1 MNNKTNILP
10 ILSGILTSLIFGL
23 SFLFSKK
30 ALNIVEPFTL
40 LSFRFLAAFTIMSIL
55 KILGIIKIN
64 YKGKSIKN
72 LIIIGLTQPIIYF
85 IFETYGIQFSSSSQA
100 GLMIALIPI
109 FVTILSAY
117 ALREIP
123 SKLQCGFIL
132 ISVSGVIFIVLM
144 TGSSSSGGSL
154 LGIFLLLGAV
164 LSAAVFNILSRKYSK
179 KFSPIELT
187 YAMMAMGAVFF
198 NLVSICNQI
207 RANTLAQYFSPLKN
221 KNFLVSLAYLGIL
234 SSVIAF
240 LLMNFTLSRLEASK
254 SAIFANLSTIVSI
267 IAGVILLHESFKL
280 YHLIGSIL
288 ILIGVFGT
296 NYFTRRSVIPIDCI
310 NENSSVE
317 TNVGKEY

>member
-10 ILSGILTSLIFGL
+10 ILSGILTSAIFGL

-30 ALNIVEPFTL
+30 ALNIVDPFTL
-40 LSFRFLAAFTIMSIL
+40 LSFRFLVAFIIMSML
-55 KILGIIKIN
+55 KLLRIIKIN

-72 LIIIGLTQPIIYF
+72 LIAIGLTQPITYF
-85 IFETYGIQFSSSSQA
+85 VFESYGIQLSSSSQA

-117 ALREIP
+117 ALKEIP

-132 ISVSGVIFIVLM
+132 ISVSGVMFIVIM
-144 TGSSSSGGSL
+144 AGSSSSGGSL

-164 LSAAVFNILSRKYSK
+164 LSAALFNILSRKYSE
-179 KFSPIELT
+179 KFSPVELT

-198 NLVSICNQI
+198 NLVSIYNHI
-207 RANTLAQYFSPLKN
+207 TANTLAQYFSPLKN
-221 KNFLVSLAYLGIL
+221 KNFLLPIAYLGIL

-240 LLMNFTLSRLEASK
+240 LLMNFTLSKLEASK
-254 SAIFANLSTIVSI
+254 SAIFANLATIVSI
-267 IAGVILLHESFKL
+267 IAGVVLLHESFKL
-280 YHLIGSIL
+280 YHVIGSIL

-296 NYFTRRSVIPIDCI
+296 NYFTRRGVTPIDCI
-310 NENSSVE
+310 NE
-317 TNVGKEY
+317 

>member
-10 ILSGILTSLIFGL
+10 ILSGIFTSLIFGL

-40 LSFRFLAAFTIMSIL
+40 LSFRFLVAFIIMTIL
-55 KILGIIKIN
+55 KLLGIIKIN

-72 LIIIGLTQPIIYF
+72 LIIIGLTQPIVYF

-117 ALREIP
+117 ALKEIP

-132 ISVSGVIFIVLM
+132 ISVSGVVFIVLM

-164 LSAAVFNILSRKYSK
+164 LCAALFNILSRKYSK

-187 YAMMAMGAVFF
+187 YAMMSMGALFF
-198 NLVSICNQI
+198 NIVSICSHI
-207 RANTLAQYFSPLKN
+207 RANTLAQYFLPLKN

-240 LLMNFTLSRLEASK
+240 LLMNFTLSKLEASK

-267 IAGVILLHESFKL
+267 IAGVVLLHESFKL
-280 YHLIGSIL
+280 YHIIGSIL

-296 NYFTRRSVIPIDCI
+296 NYFTRRGVIPIDCI
-310 NENSSVE
+310 NEN
-317 TNVGKEY
+317 